1 VSGPL
6 LMHSLTEFG
15 EIIFRCLDVVAPRS
29 LVEVGAEDGTFTVEL
44 LRWAGDHDATVHA
57 VEPFPTP
64 AIMELAERWPQLHLM
79 EERSPGALEKLESA
93 DVYLVD
99 GDHNYVTVR
108 AELDAIFGAGG
119 ERSPL
124 AFFHDVEWP
133 SGRRDMY
140 YDPDGLPPE
149 AVHPHTYH
157 KGVVPGCGGVVE
169 GGFRGAGAFAWAR
182 HEGGPANGVRTAVED
197 FLVAH
202 DGELRFVTV
211 PCVFGLG
218 VVYPASAPWATSVDE
233 VLAPYADNPLLARLE
248 ENRLSLYLTVIELQD
263 HLARTSQLLE
273 QARLERRDVDAENR
287 ALWART
293 AELEELLAELEEL
306 LAEQVGSLEA
316 RLKMLRGEVEQ
327 LVQSRALAVAEG
339 VSRVRQVAAGR
350 GGRPLSRKR
359 LRELLE
365 ATSAS

>member
-6 LMHSLTEFG
+6 LMHSLAEFG

-44 LRWAGDHDATVHA
+44 LRWADDHDATVHA

-64 AIMELAERWPQLHLM
+64 AIMELAERWPQLHLV
-79 EERSPGALEKLESA
+79 EERSPGALEKLEAA

-119 ERSPL
+119 ERSPM
-124 AFFHDVEWP
+124 AFLHDVEWP

-202 DGELRFVTV
+202 DGELRFLTV

-263 HLARTSQLLE
+263 HLAQTSELLAQTSRLLE

-293 AELEELLAELEEL
+293 GELEHL
-306 LAEQVGSLEA
+306 LAEQVGSLESRLQLLRSEIDVLA
-316 RLKMLRGEVEQ
+316 R
-327 LVQSRALAVAEG
+327 SRAFALTEV
-339 VSRVRQVAAGR
+339 VSRATQL
-350 GGRPLSRKR
+350 GGRAGEPVSRRR
-359 LRELLE
+359 LRDLLE
-365 ATSAS
+365 ATATD